1 MLYNVCMPELERV
14 SNILPRAETPAA
26 GVVETSLEQEAN
38 VIPQQNDRPSVDA
51 APVAQSV
58 VRQTAPAQAA
68 ADPRAKMLKDV
79 EGILSDGLSDVYK
92 ALPKDRQLIFRQ
104 KGEEIANKI
113 TDMII
118 YGKAKVK
125 EIWKLVTDWL
135 GGLPGMNKYFLEQEI
150 KIKTDRVMIF
160 AESTHP

>member
-79 EGILSDGLSDVYK
+79 EGILSDG
-92 ALPKDRQLIFRQ
+92 
-104 KGEEIANKI
+104 
-113 TDMII
+113 
-118 YGKAKVK
+118 
-125 EIWKLVTDWL
+125 
-135 GGLPGMNKYFLEQEI
+135 
-150 KIKTDRVMIF
+150 
-160 AESTHP
+160 